1 MSKQEKLLRK
11 IVAKPAP
18 SDIRW
23 SELTTLLKSLGY
35 ELHTNSGS
43 RRKFFNKSLNRLIIC
58 HEPHPHDQVD
68 KACINDVVEHL
79 IENGLI
85 EK

>member
-1 MSKQEKLLRK
+1 MSKQEKLLRR
-11 IVAKPAP
+11 IVAKPVP
-18 SDIRW
+18 STVRW
-23 SELTTLLKSLGY
+23 SELIIFLKGLGY
-35 ELHTNSGS
+35 ELHTNNGS

-58 HEPHPHDQVD
+58 HEPHPHDLVD
-68 KACINDVVEHL
+68 KACISDVVEHL